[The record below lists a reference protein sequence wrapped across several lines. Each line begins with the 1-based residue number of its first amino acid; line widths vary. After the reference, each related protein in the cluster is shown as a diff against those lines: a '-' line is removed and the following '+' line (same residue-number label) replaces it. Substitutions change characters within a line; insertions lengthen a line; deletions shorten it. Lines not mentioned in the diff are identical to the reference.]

1 MPVFLNLTD
10 ADISN
15 PSFWAALTIDSNST
29 INVTG
34 VSDKFQVTMTATSI
48 TFTDT
53 TSGAV
58 TSYTDAD
65 LAGGSFSQFVEF
77 RGNDADND
85 VSGSVGLNAGGYIG
99 GDGDDRFRDDGN
111 RGGALTGGAGDDI
124 LIGGTGDNNIEGG
137 AGNDIL
143 RGGSGNNNLGG
154 GGGNDTIYA
163 EDGSGNLEGDGGN
176 DLIFAG
182 LNTTFARGGSGSD
195 TLLVP
200 LGSTFAPFST
210 GSTNGL
216 VFLPNGRVFVY
227 LGFETVALACFAQG
241 TRVGT
246 PDGDVPIEQLAAG
259 DLVHTLDNG
268 PQPVRWI
275 GRRTVPGRGRFAPIC
290 FEPDSIGN
298 RRRILLSPQHR
309 VLLTGWRCEL
319 LFHES
324 EVLCAAK
331 HLQDGDKV
339 FSAPCDEITYFH
351 VMFDRHEI
359 LLSDG
364 ALLESFF
371 LGDHVTPGERPTRA
385 ELLDMFPE
393 LSAHTCPTHSA
404 ARPFARSFEA
414 GLLRPS

>member
-331 HLQDGDKV
+331 HLQDGDRV

-393 LSAHTCPTHSA
+393 LDAHTCPTHSA